1 MQRHVKKQRRDY
13 NARNLQKRAI
23 FINSSQGLAER
34 GKTTSKRSGLIEE
47 GMAAAMADEEDG
59 FGAAAAGRTPDEF
72 VKVAQKRSCT
82 LHERIL
88 DGRLVAA
95 HWREKVRLAILETC
109 SNKRPPHLAVL
120 TVGEHPAS
128 TIYVRKK
135 KEACQAVGIL
145 SSHIALKKDASE
157 KELLLAIR
165 DVNQSEEIDGILLQ
179 LPLPSHLQTSPCIQ
193 AIDPKKDV
201 DGFHPLNMG
210 KLLLGEKDG
219 LIPCTPLGIRVLLD
233 HYSIDTRGKNVVIV
247 GRSNLVGKPMAALL
261 MQPGKGGD
269 ATVTI
274 AHRQSQNLAEHCQRA
289 DILIVAVGSPRLIQP
304 HMVKEGA
311 IVIDVGINMQEKASC
326 STKTQIVGDVDFL
339 NVAPKC
345 SWITP
350 VPGGIGPMTIAMLL
364 QNTWLAY
371 QQRCP

>member
-1 MQRHVKKQRRDY
+1 M
-13 NARNLQKRAI
+13 N
-23 FINSSQGLAER
+23 
-34 GKTTSKRSGLIEE
+34 
-47 GMAAAMADEEDG
+47 
-59 FGAAAAGRTPDEF
+59 GR
-72 VKVAQKRSCT
+72 V
-82 LHERIL
+82 L

-95 HWREKVRLAILETC
+95 HWREKVRLAILKTTQ
-109 SNKRPPHLAVL
+109 NKRPPHLAVL

-145 SSHIALKKDASE
+145 SSHIALESHTSE
-157 KELLLAIR
+157 IELLQAIQ
-165 DVNQSEEIDGILLQ
+165 DLNQSEEIDGILLQ
-179 LPLPSHLQTSPCIQ
+179 LPLPPHLQTSSCIQ
-193 AIDPKKDV
+193 TIDPKKDV
-201 DGFHPLNMG
+201 DGFHPMNMG

-219 LIPCTPLGIRVLLD
+219 FIPCTPLGIQMLLD

-274 AHRQSQNLAEHCQRA
+274 AHRQSQDLSLHCQRA
-289 DILIVAVGSPRLIQP
+289 DILIVAVGSAKLIQP

-311 IVIDVGINMQEKASC
+311 IVIDVGINMQEKAPH

-339 NVAPKC
+339 KVAPKC

-371 QQRCP
+371 QQCCP